1 MRGEREINCD
11 PKSEKNQ
18 VQAGTALTKNT
29 MFKNR
34 NGDTC
39 RKSVALAS
47 QSELFKSVITGALQV
62 LDPSIIFLELRSQ
75 GLAWLNLVSL
85 QYINKVI
92 LSLNLEAPP
101 QLLMASLEPYL
112 RVQGVVERGP
122 SESRNS

>member
-18 VQAGTALTKNT
+18 VQAETALTKNT

-34 NGDTC
+34 NGDTR

-47 QSELFKSVITGALQV
+47 QSELFNSVIMGALQV

-101 QLLMASLEPYL
+101 QLLMASLEPSL

-122 SESRNS
+122 SESTNS